1 MKKINN
7 FINFIRALLRVYGFE
22 IRLFVKEAYVPY
34 LRYYI
39 IEDTTRI
46 QRLRLYHKAYN
57 EIGYCKGKKLLKHL
71 LKENNLK
78 INIYE
83 SVLGHRT
90 FLFEYKGD

>member
-1 MKKINN
+1 MKKNK
-7 FINFIRALLRVYGFE
+7 FINLIRALLRVYGFE
-22 IRLFVKEAYVPY
+22 IRLFVKEAYVPHIK
-34 LRYYI
+34 YYI

-46 QRLRLYHKAYN
+46 QRLKLYYKAYN
-57 EIGYCKGKKLLKHL
+57 EIGYCKGKKLLNHL

-83 SVLGHRT
+83 SVLGYRS